1 MFEISLMS
9 DLIEDRILIFGSAF
23 NLYLSQYHKLLENST
38 IYSSEMRMRK
48 QYMIFTL
55 LEE

>member
-1 MFEISLMS
+1 MFELSLMS
-9 DLIEDRILIFGSAF
+9 DLIEERILIYASAF

-38 IYSSEMRMRK
+38 VYASEMRMRK